1 MRNMIL
7 VCNSGAGRV
16 FLYHKNFKKGGIRM
30 SNKIHQM
37 AQSMKVG
44 KKGEDIIYDIL
55 TKKPYVTE
63 VVDLRDDKSARED
76 DVDFIAK
83 FCDGSQ
89 HGVEVKTDTQH
100 YTGNMFIEELSSNEY
115 GTPGCMMKTKAEFVI
130 YYYIGIGLAYI
141 INIAKFRAWYEANK
155 MRFVQ
160 KNNIKNL
167 HGNRITNS
175 TGRLVPRSLLESEG
189 KDFVKVWDLEI
200 MKKAV

>member
-1 MRNMIL
+1 
-7 VCNSGAGRV
+7 
-16 FLYHKNFKKGGIRM
+16 M

-76 DVDFIAK
+76 DVDFIVK
-83 FCDGSQ
+83 FCDGSR
-89 HGVEVKTDTQH
+89 HGIEVKTDTQH
-100 YTGNMFIEELSSNEY
+100 HTGNIFIEELSCNEY

-130 YYYIGIGLAYI
+130 YFYISIGLAYI

-160 KNNIKNL
+160 KNDIKNL